1 MILGPEWRR
10 MTKFALVGV
19 LNTGVD
25 FAVFALL
32 ALAAGVPVLWA
43 QVLSYGAGVVNSYI
57 WNRRWT
63 FQVTRRPHSGEWLR
77 FAANQAAAF
86 AAATAVL
93 LLLAEKAEWPP
104 LWAKAVS
111 VAASLAVGYAGS
123 RFWVFRLRPK
133 KSIDVRGRAE

>member
-1 MILGPEWRR
+1 MIPGTEWKR
-10 MTKFALVGV
+10 MTKFALVGA

-43 QVLSYGAGVVNSYI
+43 QAVSYGAGVVNSYLL
-57 WNRRWT
+57 NRHWT
-63 FQVTRRPHSGEWLR
+63 FRVTRRPHPGEWLR
-77 FAANQAAAF
+77 FGANQAAAF

-93 LLLAEKAEWPP
+93 LLLAEGAGWTP

-111 VAASLAVGYAGS
+111 IAASLAVGYAGS
-123 RFWVFRLRPK
+123 RFWVFRMQTK
-133 KSIDVRGRAE
+133 KTIDVREQTE

>member
-1 MILGPEWRR
+1 MFPGPEWRR

-32 ALAAGVPVLWA
+32 ALAAGVPALWA
-43 QVLSYGAGVVNSYI
+43 QVVSYGAGMVNSYI

-63 FQVTRRPHSGEWLR
+63 FQVTRRPHPGEWLR
-77 FAANQAAAF
+77 FGAIQAAAF

-93 LLLAEKAEWPP
+93 LLLAEGAGWPP

-111 VAASLAVGYAGS
+111 IAASLAAGYAGS
-123 RFWVFRLRPK
+123 RLWVFRLQAK
-133 KSIDVRGRAE
+133 KCIDVREQPE

>member
-10 MTKFALVGV
+10 MTKFALVGA

-25 FAVFALL
+25 FVVFALL
-32 ALAAGVPVLWA
+32 ALAAGVPALWA
-43 QVLSYGAGVVNSYI
+43 QFFSYGAGVMNSYL

-93 LLLAEKAEWPP
+93 LLLAEGAGWPP

-111 VAASLAVGYAGS
+111 IAASLAVGYAGS
-123 RFWVFRLRPK
+123 RFWVFRLRTK
-133 KSIDVRGRAE
+133 KSIDVGGRAE